1 MKEPDKSHARSSD
14 EASQQTIFRECY
26 PLVLSIVEEIQPL
39 LEINV
44 DQREVLAMASMML
57 GKLVRKGR
65 RLNRRDLRKAIEQHL
80 VETYATDNETK
91 RFFTEALPPQSQSE
105 NTAGSRILVVDDS
118 EMARRQI
125 RFFLKKDGYE
135 VYEAKSG
142 EEALWLVNE
151 VDPDLIL
158 MDVSMD
164 GMDGMETCQ
173 KLKEDQENSTLPVIF
188 LSAKGERD
196 EIVSGFRAGAIDYI
210 VKPFHPTESLT
221 RIRTHLRVK
230 KLVEMREKNILELKH
245 LNKTK
250 DRILRVA
257 SHDLRNPLAA
267 IAGLADFLKEDCEG
281 FSAAQREIVESI
293 DEASK
298 SVVLL
303 LNELLD
309 FSTFESGK
317 QELNMETLDLC
328 RLVTNLVPLFR
339 GEAERKNIGLSV
351 DCTSELAPVRADRH
365 QMRRVVDNLLS
376 NALKFTPSG
385 GRVTVRVIRESD
397 EAICLQFDDTGP
409 GIAATEVD
417 RLFVEFGTTSNKP
430 TGGERST
437 GLGLSICQRIVHAH
451 EGIINFE
458 NLPEGGA
465 RFSVILPVLNV

>member
-1 MKEPDKSHARSSD
+1 M
-14 EASQQTIFRECY
+14 
-26 PLVLSIVEEIQPL
+26 
-39 LEINV
+39 
-44 DQREVLAMASMML
+44 
-57 GKLVRKGR
+57 
-65 RLNRRDLRKAIEQHL
+65 
-80 VETYATDNETK
+80 
-91 RFFTEALPPQSQSE
+91 
-105 NTAGSRILVVDDS
+105 AGSRILVVDDS

-125 RFFLKKDGYE
+125 RFFLKKDGYD

-142 EEALWLVNE
+142 EESLWLVNE

-164 GMDGMETCQ
+164 GMDGMETCRR
-173 KLKEDQENSTLPVIF
+173 LKDDLENSSLPVIF

-196 EIVSGFRAGAIDYI
+196 EIVSGFKAGAIDYI

-230 KLVEMREKNILELKH
+230 KLVEVREKNILELKH

-267 IAGLADFLKEDCEG
+267 IAGLAEFLKEDCAGLTAE
-281 FSAAQREIVESI
+281 QQEIVDSI

-309 FSTFESGK
+309 ISTMDSGHM
-317 QELNMETLDLC
+317 ELNKEDLDLC
-328 RLVTNLVPLFR
+328 RLVNNLVPLFR
-339 GEAERKNIGLSV
+339 GEAQRKGIILSV
-351 DCTSELAPVRADRH
+351 DCGDKVPMVRADRL
-365 QMRRVVDNLLS
+365 QMRRLVDNLLS

-385 GRVTVRVIRESD
+385 GRVKVRVVFKDNEV
-397 EAICLQFDDTGP
+397 ACLQIDDTGP
-409 GIAATEVD
+409 GIPEKEAD
-417 RLFVEFGTTSNKP
+417 RLFVEFGTTSNLP
-430 TGGERST
+430 TGGEKST

-451 EGIINFE
+451 EGLINYE

-465 RFSVILPVLNV
+465 RFSVLLPVLNV

>member
-1 MKEPDKSHARSSD
+1 MKEPDRKQAGSNE
-14 EASQQTIFRECY
+14 EALQQNIFKDCY

-44 DQREVLAMASMML
+44 DQREILAMASMML
-57 GKLVRKGR
+57 GKLIREGR
-65 RLNRRDLRKAIEQHL
+65 RLKRRDLRKAIEQHL
-80 VETYATDNETK
+80 VETYASDQETRK
-91 RFFTEALPPQSQSE
+91 FFTEAMPPQSQTESM
-105 NTAGSRILVVDDS
+105 AGSRILVVDDS

-164 GMDGMETCQ
+164 GMDGMETCAR
-173 KLKEDQENSTLPVIF
+173 LKEDQENSTLPVIF

-281 FSAAQREIVESI
+281 LSAMQKEIVDSI

-309 FSTFESGK
+309 ISTIDSGK
-317 QELNMETLDLC
+317 MELHKEELDLC
-328 RLVTNLVPLFR
+328 KLVTNLVPLFR

-351 DCTSELAPVRADRH
+351 DCARDLPAGMPDRQ

-376 NALKFTPSG
+376 NALKFTPQG
-385 GRVTVRVIRESD
+385 GHVTVRVSSRNH

-409 GIAATEVD
+409 GIAEKEID
-417 RLFVEFGTTSNKP
+417 RLFVEFGTTSNLP
-430 TGGERST
+430 TGGEKST

-451 EGIINFE
+451 KGIINFE

-465 RFSVILPVLNV
+465 RFSVFLPLLND